1 MSILIL
7 SRDVYQSGKVIYFND
22 RFLFFFIVGYNNK
35 LKPNFKDYPVE
46 ILSTLEATNV
56 FEGIKK
62 TSCEKSTITSNQDGQ
77 CQVENVDAVVS
88 LLLDPKIQQEN
99 CQKKCGMRLKN

>member
-7 SRDVYQSGKVIYFND
+7 SRDVYQSGQVIYFND
-22 RFLFFFIVGYNNK
+22 RLLIFFSLPSYF
-35 LKPNFKDYPVE
+35 KPYFKDYPVE

-56 FEGIKK
+56 FDGMKK

-77 CQVENVDAVVS
+77 CQVENVDTVVS